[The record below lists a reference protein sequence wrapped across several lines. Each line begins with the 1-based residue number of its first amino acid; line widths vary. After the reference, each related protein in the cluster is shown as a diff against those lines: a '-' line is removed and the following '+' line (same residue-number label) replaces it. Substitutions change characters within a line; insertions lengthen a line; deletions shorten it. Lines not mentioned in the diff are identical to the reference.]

1 VQDVRV
7 DQTLFQRMFRMGNLS
22 VETAGET
29 SLLTM
34 RNVDNPDQVANEILH
49 IARGQTGGGQAKGL

>member
-1 VQDVRV
+1 VRV
-7 DQTLFQRMFRMGNLS
+7 DETLAQCVFRMGNLS

-34 RNVDNPDQVANEILH
+34 RNVDNPDHVADEILK
-49 IARGQTGGGQAKGL
+49 ISRGQAGGGPAKGM